1 MNEWREIGM
10 LIGGVVAKQPPYIQ
24 IGIVLAAAFTTLM
37 ILEGLR
43 ASFGRRGTPEP
54 GIRVRP
60 ETAVAFRSAPGN
72 AAKLRY
78 SPRRYENIVKP
89 HRALKPVIR
98 RNLVKAP
105 KKSSPQNLP
114 QVGSFDD

>member
-24 IGIVLAAAFTTLM
+24 IGIILGAAFATLM

-43 ASFGRRGTPEP
+43 ASFGRRSTPEP
-54 GIRVRP
+54 DIRVRP
-60 ETAVAFRSAPGN
+60 ETTVAFRSAPGH
-72 AAKLRY
+72 ATKLHN
-78 SPRRYENIVKP
+78 PKRYENIVKP

-105 KKSSPQNLP
+105 EKSALQNLP